1 VAHGLQQRTEDA
13 RLGKFEVPPDFFLPT
28 SSQFA
33 DGQPQKNHTVAQIPQ
48 GDDVLNASEIYVL
61 FVPVY

>member
-1 VAHGLQQRTEDA
+1 M
-13 RLGKFEVPPDFFLPT
+13 GKFEVPPDFFLPT